1 MTYTRYVPSPPLDAY
16 ITCLYCPNGPIAYP
30 CEKIL
35 PMPSLDLKVNFG
47 GVFQVYDAKHTEPI
61 ATCAESWCVGLWN
74 TYHIVNW
81 PTNLQYL
88 GVVFKPGGAYPFLQ
102 FPLSELHNQVIPLD
116 AIWGSFA
123 AEIRE
128 QLYAAP
134 TMQARFALFEQFLG
148 ARLREGPPELKAVQY
163 ALGQIAKQHGT
174 VSIRNLSDQIGMS
187 QKHLIA
193 QFKRMVGGTPK
204 ELARLCRFAH
214 ILYRI
219 DPTQPVD
226 WTWMAHQFLYY
237 DQSHFNRDFEA
248 FTGHSPTDYL
258 QLRRQVQARNPE
270 HIRYRRLLP
279 AG

>member
-1 MTYTRYVPSPPLDAY
+1 MTYTRYIPSPPLDSY

-47 GVFQVYDAKHTEPI
+47 DAFPVYDGKQSEPL
-61 ATCAESWCVGLWN
+61 AACAESWCVGLWN

-81 PTNLQYL
+81 PINRQYL

-102 FPLSELHNQVIPLD
+102 LPLSELHNQVVSLD
-116 AIWGSFA
+116 AIWGPFA

-134 TMQARFALFEQFLG
+134 TKQTRFVLFEQFLC
-148 ARLREGPPELKAVQY
+148 ARLQEVPPGLKTVRY
-163 ALGQIAKQHGT
+163 AIGQIARQHGV
-174 VSIRNLSDQIGMS
+174 VSIRDLSDQIGMS

-193 QFKRMVGGTPK
+193 QFKRMIGGTPK

-214 ILYRI
+214 LLSSIN
-219 DPTQPVD
+219 PTQPVD
-226 WTWMAHQFLYY
+226 WTWVAHQFRYY
-237 DQSHFNRDFEA
+237 DQSHLNRDFEA
-248 FTGHSPTDYL
+248 FTGHNPTDYL
-258 QLRRQVQARNPE
+258 QLRRQVQASNPE
-270 HIRYRRLLP
+270 HTRYLRLLP